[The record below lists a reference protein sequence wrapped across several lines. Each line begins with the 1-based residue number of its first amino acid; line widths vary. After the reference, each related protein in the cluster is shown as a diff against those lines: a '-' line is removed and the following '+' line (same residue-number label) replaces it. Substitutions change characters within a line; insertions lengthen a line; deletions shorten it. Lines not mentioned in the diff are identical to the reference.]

1 MPCFGLGSTVQV
13 RLLVL
18 ADRPPPGDV
27 LGWVR
32 GNDPD
37 VVVCCGD
44 LDLAWIDGLRDV
56 AVPKLGVYGNHDAG
70 YMPELGIADLHLARR
85 EVGGVSFAGF
95 EGCVRYRDG
104 PHQYTQEQ
112 ASALASTL
120 PAADV
125 LVCHAPPAGVND
137 EPGDRAH
144 AGFDGLREWVCA
156 NVPHLVLHG
165 HTHPRPA
172 GGVRRVGATRVV
184 HVCGARVVELS

>member
-1 MPCFGLGSTVQV
+1 MQV

-27 LGWVR
+27 LGWVQ

-44 LDLAWIDGLRDV
+44 LDLAWIGELRELP
-56 AVPKLGVYGNHDAG
+56 VPKLGVYGNHDDG
-70 YMPELGIADLHLARR
+70 YMPALGITDLHLRR
-85 EVGGVSFAGF
+85 MEVGGVSFCGF

-104 PHQYTQEQ
+104 PHQYTQGQ
-112 ASALASTL
+112 ARELVAGL

-125 LVCHAPPAGVND
+125 LVCHAPPAGIND

-144 AGFDGLREWVCA
+144 EGFEGLREWVSA
-156 NVPHLVLHG
+156 NVPQLVVHG
-165 HTHPRPA
+165 HTHPRPG
-172 GGVRRVGATRVV
+172 GGVRRVGDTRVV
-184 HVCGARVVELS
+184 HVNGARIVNVP